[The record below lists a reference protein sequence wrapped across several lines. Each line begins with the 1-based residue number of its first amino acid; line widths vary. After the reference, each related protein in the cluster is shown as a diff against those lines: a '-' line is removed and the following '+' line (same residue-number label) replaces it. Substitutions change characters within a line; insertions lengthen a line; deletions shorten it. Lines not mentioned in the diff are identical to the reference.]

1 MNFWKSRNF
10 SIFLSSKVVQGS
22 FNILMIFFSF
32 FLYLITTSLQKS
44 SKIKSSRKINYFST
58 LKTRWT
64 IWGLPQVEFENQ
76 VENPLGISM
85 PPIPFF
91 LLLVCL
97 IFQLPKNLLCWFSS
111 ICFTGQAYRNS
122 SKIICG
128 VSRVSQVKKSG
139 VLAVCFKNCA
149 KLGNPLERKT
159 CV

>member
-1 MNFWKSRNF
+1 MPEW
-10 SIFLSSKVVQGS
+10 
-22 FNILMIFFSF
+22 
-32 FLYLITTSLQKS
+32 S

-85 PPIPFF
+85 PPIPSF

-122 SKIICG
+122 SKIIFG
-128 VSRVSQVKKSG
+128 VSI
-139 VLAVCFKNCA
+139 A
-149 KLGNPLERKT
+149 KLFLKKGFLVMFFSYFVLKTKSENPGKTKNVLRWELCWLKLCYPRKLCSRKKFAWKLLCIIRT
-159 CV
+159 PL

>member
-1 MNFWKSRNF
+1 MRH
-10 SIFLSSKVVQGS
+10 LYPL
-22 FNILMIFFSF
+22 ILGIWF
-32 FLYLITTSLQKS
+32 FLKTTSFLEWS

-64 IWGLPQVEFENQ
+64 IWRLPQVEFENQ

-85 PPIPFF
+85 PPISSF

-128 VSRVSQVKKSG
+128 VFRTKQSSQVEKSG
-139 VLAVCFKNCA
+139 CLLWVL
-149 KLGNPLERKT
+149 T
-159 CV
+159 SDS